1 MYKFILI
8 ILISIIPLAAQPVD
22 SLINLAINNNP
33 LLKSYKAKVLAIQNR
48 AEAVNQLPPPSLSIE
63 FNQIPFNSLNIWNE
77 SESNS
82 ISLSQMFMLGGKL
95 GAMKD
100 VELKNINIETAN
112 SKIAAI
118 NIIAGIKMNYY
129 NLWITERKIEIQ
141 ERIITTLE
149 QLINNLNVQLS
160 INKINQADILALTG
174 EIFTNKTQ
182 VANLINEKQKYINSL
197 NRFLGFALDTIS
209 TSIDIS
215 TQANID
221 EKYLLDYL
229 SSNNPILVK
238 MDAMSEMNKAMIN
251 ANNRDKIPDLMVQGM
266 LMRMPLGMPLYAG
279 SDLSMTSMD
288 GNKTEYMYSI
298 MASVTLPFAP
308 WSANKY
314 KFKEEELLAT
324 IKGIQYEKE
333 DMRNEMLNNLK
344 NSIIKFKNSKNLLQ
358 LYSDNVIPVYE
369 NTLNLQILTYQ
380 TSRSNL
386 TAVIDAVRMLLMQ
399 HMNYYM
405 AQADIQMSLAEIEMM
420 AGSSII
426 NLNLD

>member
-1 MYKFILI
+1 
-8 ILISIIPLAAQPVD
+8 
-22 SLINLAINNNP
+22 
-33 LLKSYKAKVLAIQNR
+33 
-48 AEAVNQLPPPSLSIE
+48 
-63 FNQIPFNSLNIWNE
+63 
-77 SESNS
+77 
-82 ISLSQMFMLGGKL
+82 
-95 GAMKD
+95 
-100 VELKNINIETAN
+100 
-112 SKIAAI
+112 
-118 NIIAGIKMNYY
+118 
-129 NLWITERKIEIQ
+129 
-141 ERIITTLE
+141 
-149 QLINNLNVQLS
+149 
-160 INKINQADILALTG
+160 
-174 EIFTNKTQ
+174 
-182 VANLINEKQKYINSL
+182 
-197 NRFLGFALDTIS
+197 LDTIS

>member
-209 TSIDIS
+209 TSTDIS